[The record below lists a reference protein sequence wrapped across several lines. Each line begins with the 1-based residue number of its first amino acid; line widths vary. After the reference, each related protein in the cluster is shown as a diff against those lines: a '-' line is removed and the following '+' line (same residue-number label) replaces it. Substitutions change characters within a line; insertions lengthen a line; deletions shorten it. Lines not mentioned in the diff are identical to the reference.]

1 MAKTIDVVMRL
12 QDKFTE
18 RMKKIENQTRSS
30 MSSMKQGGSTM
41 LSGISQHIS
50 NSVTKFAAS
59 SKSIAALG
67 KSVRRSSKTMYS
79 FGSSMTKAVTMPL
92 VGVGAASVKSA
103 MDFETS
109 FNKLKTIADT
119 NKKTGL
125 TADQLKKQ
133 LRGLSDQTGQSQS
146 ALAEATYQA
155 ISAGQSTKKAVSFVA
170 QAGKL
175 AKGGF
180 TDMSTATDTLT
191 TIMNAYG
198 KAAGNAESISSKL
211 IMTQNL
217 GKTTVAELGATMGKV
232 VPTANMYKVGLN
244 QLASAYVTTTKNGV
258 NTAQSTTL
266 INSLLTQLGKGS
278 TKAAKALKSGTG
290 HTLEE
295 LVKKGWSLT
304 DVVKAVDKQSK
315 KSGKTLG
322 ETFNNVN
329 ATKGAATLLQHTK
342 DFTGAL
348 GKMKNASGLAGKAA
362 ATMANSTAN
371 KLKVMK
377 EQINN
382 IAIDI
387 GSTIIPMLSP
397 IVARVSSIIK
407 RISNTFKSM
416 STESRQHIIKLLGI
430 VATIG
435 PAFMVFGK
443 IGMTVGKTLLV
454 ISDLSAAL
462 RNAGGVLALITSPA
476 GITMAVIA
484 GLAAATVLV
493 IANWGKIKKV
503 AKAVWSPIAA
513 TLKNIGST
521 FNSVVSVFKA
531 GVSKIRS
538 AGSATGKS
546 IAKIFNPVRSEAKK
560 LNASLAPARKAFAS
574 LAKAVKSSIKAA
586 GAKLTALAKDVAKMY
601 AKIRPY
607 ISLIGSI
614 FKSVFKARLT
624 FYITSASNVFKVF
637 LSTVSGVVS
646 GVLRALRGIIDFVTG
661 VFTGDWR
668 KAWNGVKNIFAGV
681 MQGLAA
687 VAKAPMN
694 AVIGIINGAISGIN
708 SIHVEIPDW
717 VPKLGGKKFGVNIA
731 QIPYLAK
738 GTKNWAGGPAHINEK
753 GGEIV
758 DLPRGTRVYPHDKSI
773 TLVKN
778 ENDNLKAII
787 LGMKSLL
794 AKTRSQNIEVTNNVN
809 NSKLDNSSK
818 RYAEFIRSI
827 KNAFDRSVHSSYER
841 TLNQTS
847 NVKRLNKR
855 DYKNDWSRRI
865 SDSRVIKSERSNRD
879 QRTSTSN
886 VNRVQSSLRRYN
898 DMRKNSLINRSSYDN
913 RSALSRIN
921 NYSNSKK
928 SSEDRRSY
936 STRNSSERRTYD
948 QRNYTINI
956 SKLADVLKVDGS
968 QDIDD
973 IAKKLADKLKLEL
986 ANMS

>member
-1 MAKTIDVVMRL
+1 MRL

-198 KAAGNAESISSKL
+198 KAAGSAESISSKL

-217 GKTTVAELGATMGKV
+217 GKTTAAELGATMGKV

-295 LVKKGWSLT
+295 LMKKGWSLT
-304 DVVKAVDKQSK
+304 NVVKAVDKQSK

-407 RISNTFKSM
+407 RIPNTFKSM
-416 STESRQHIIKLLGI
+416 STESRQHIIKMLGI

-546 IAKIFNPVRSEAKK
+546 IAKIFNPVRSEARK
-560 LNASLAPARKAFAS
+560 LNASLAP
-574 LAKAVKSSIKAA
+574 KAA
-586 GAKLTALAKDVAKMY
+586 GAKLIALAKDVAKMY

-607 ISLIGSI
+607 ISLVGSI

-624 FYITSASNVFKVF
+624 FYITTASNVFKVF

-668 KAWNGVKNIFAGV
+668 KAWNGVKNIFAGA

-738 GTKNWAGGPAHINEK
+738 GTKNWPGGPAHINEK

-758 DLPRGTRVYPHDKSI
+758 DLPRGTRVFPHDKSI

-794 AKTRSQNIEVTNNVN
+794 AKTRSQSIEVTNNVN

-847 NVKRLNKR
+847 SVKRLNKR

-865 SDSRVIKSERSNRD
+865 SDSRVIKNERSNRD
-879 QRTSTSN
+879 QRTNTSS
-886 VNRVQSSLRRYN
+886 VNRVQASTRRYN
-898 DMRKNSLINRSSYDN
+898 DMRKNSLVNRSSYDAYIKRVSSRSNKQFKLTDRVKN
-913 RSALSRIN
+913 R
-921 NYSNSKK
+921 
-928 SSEDRRSY
+928 
-936 STRNSSERRTYD
+936 
-948 QRNYTINI
+948 
-956 SKLADVLKVDGS
+956 
-968 QDIDD
+968 
-973 IAKKLADKLKLEL
+973 
-986 ANMS
+986 